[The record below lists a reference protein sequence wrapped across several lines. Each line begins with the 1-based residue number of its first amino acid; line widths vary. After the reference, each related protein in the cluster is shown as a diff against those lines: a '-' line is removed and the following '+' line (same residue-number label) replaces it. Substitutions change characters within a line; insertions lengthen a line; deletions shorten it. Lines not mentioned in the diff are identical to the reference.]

1 MGEGAQSFRDPSRH
15 TVLSALL
22 SVHQLRSVFS
32 INLLVRGVFFV
43 FCFFF
48 CFLMEVSLQA
58 QLSTSLALSD

>member
-32 INLLVRGVFFV
+32 LNLLVRGVFFV
-43 FCFFF
+43 CFFV

>member
-32 INLLVRGVFFV
+32 LNLLVRGVFFCL
-43 FCFFF
+43 FLFFNGGF
-48 CFLMEVSLQA
+48 ITGTIEYIVSP
-58 QLSTSLALSD
+58 